1 MACNL
6 CGSQNFR
13 VFLKGTAS
21 RKYFLSATSQEY
33 VGGQI
38 VRCSR
43 CGLVYRHSIPPA
55 AILEREYSRHAETAY
70 LESQKERSRSFARS
84 LLEIKKYMPS
94 GKLLDVGSAA
104 GLFLNEAKKVGFEVL
119 GVEPNKYL
127 ANYAHKTFS
136 LKVYQKTFDK
146 FDIPERSIDIVTFW
160 DVLEHLPNPLAALRK
175 THRILARGGVAVIN
189 YPDINSLPARLLGRH
204 WWFVISGH
212 LYYFTPQTISKM
224 LREAG
229 FKVIRDKRHFQIL
242 SLSYLFTR
250 LGRYSK
256 NVGSKLSL
264 FSKKLGIGNLAI
276 CYWAGQRT
284 VIAGKD

>member
-6 CGSQNFR
+6 CGTSSFD
-13 VFLKGTAS
+13 VFFKGVVGGKS
-21 RKYFLSATSQEY
+21 VFSATSQEY
-33 VGGQI
+33 NGEQI
-38 VRCSR
+38 VCCNR
-43 CGLVYRHSIPPA
+43 CGLVYTRSIPPA
-55 AILEREYSRHAETAY
+55 TLLEREYSRHDETAY

-119 GVEPNKYL
+119 GVEPNKYFS
-127 ANYAHKTFS
+127 NYAHKTFS

-204 WWFVISGH
+204 W
-212 LYYFTPQTISKM
+212 
-224 LREAG
+224 R
-229 FKVIRDKRHFQIL
+229 
-242 SLSYLFTR
+242 
-250 LGRYSK
+250 
-256 NVGSKLSL
+256 
-264 FSKKLGIGNLAI
+264 
-276 CYWAGQRT
+276 
-284 VIAGKD
+284 